1 MPSERLV
8 LRPPERGHKILI
20 AEAGLRI
27 PVDLYA
33 NVRPVYWI
41 PGMPSPVTHPERLDV
56 VIFREG
62 TEDVYAGIEWEEGS
76 PEAIRMIEILEKE
89 FQTQVRP
96 DSGIG
101 VKPISETGS
110 KRLVRKAIRYAIRN
124 RRKSVT
130 LVHKGNI
137 MKYTEGAFRAWGY
150 EVAQDEFGD
159 RTIPWEDAVRQYDR
173 KG

>member
-1 MPSERLV
+1 
-8 LRPPERGHKILI
+8 
-20 AEAGLRI
+20 
-27 PVDLYA
+27 
-33 NVRPVYWI
+33 
-41 PGMPSPVTHPERLDV
+41 MPSPVTHPERVDV

-62 TEDVYAGIEWEEGS
+62 TEDVYAGIEWEKGS
-76 PEAIRMIEILEKE
+76 AEAKRMIEILEKE
-89 FQTQVRP
+89 FQTRVRA

-110 KRLVRKAIRYAIRN
+110 KRLVRKAIRYAIEN

-150 EVAQDEFGD
+150 EVAQD
-159 RTIPWEDAVRQYDR
+159 R
-173 KG
+173 KSTRLNSSHSQIS